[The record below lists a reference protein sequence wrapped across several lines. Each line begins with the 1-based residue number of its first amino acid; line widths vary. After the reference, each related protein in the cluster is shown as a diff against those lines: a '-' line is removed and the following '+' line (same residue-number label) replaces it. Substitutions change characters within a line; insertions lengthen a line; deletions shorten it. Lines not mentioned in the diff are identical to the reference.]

1 MILIFLKTPL
11 QKNEE
16 REKHCDQSAA
26 ELPFL
31 SFETHVISSGEAGVN
46 NYFKKSL
53 ISLKHRERES
63 ARASNESRKKN

>member
-1 MILIFLKTPL
+1 MILIYLKTPL

-31 SFETHVISSGEAGVN
+31 SFETHVISSGEARVIH
-46 NYFKKSL
+46 YFKKY
-53 ISLKHRERES
+53 R
-63 ARASNESRKKN
+63 

>member
-16 REKHCDQSAA
+16 REEHCDQSAA

-31 SFETHVISSGEAGVN
+31 SFETHVITSVGKQSH
-46 NYFKKSL
+46 SL
-53 ISLKHRERES
+53 FQNINFPQ
-63 ARASNESRKKN
+63 ASRKRAHTVGRVSRRN

>member
-31 SFETHVISSGEAGVN
+31 SFETHVITSGEARVIH
-46 NYFKKSL
+46 YFKNKSL
-53 ISLKHRERES
+53 ISLKHRERER
-63 ARASNESRKKN
+63 ARE